1 MASVAPAI
9 AQPVAPSVAPVDQK
23 TAVERGADVTP
34 GTPAVAAVPT
44 VLPTQAPNATAVAAS
59 TQASPAAPPTP
70 LATQLSR
77 PIFTLATG
85 PSGEHTLVI
94 NVAPDNLGPVTVH
107 AHVSADGIRVELF
120 APTDV
125 GRDAIRAILPDL
137 RKDLASSGMNS
148 NLNLSSQN
156 QPTDRGDG
164 GAPRERFVPDSSPSR
179 PRTSTTDQTAAS
191 PRGPNGTST
200 TIDVMV

>member
-1 MASVAPAI
+1 M
-9 AQPVAPSVAPVDQK
+9 
-23 TAVERGADVTP
+23 
-34 GTPAVAAVPT
+34 
-44 VLPTQAPNATAVAAS
+44 PNAT
-59 TQASPAAPPTP
+59 PP

-77 PIFTLATG
+77 PLFTLATA
-85 PSGEHTLVI
+85 PTGEHTIVV
-94 NVAPDNLGPVTVH
+94 NVAPDNLGPVTVR

-164 GAPRERFVPDSSPSR
+164 GAPRERFAPESPR
-179 PRTSTTDQTAAS
+179 QRETAPTTDQTPAS
-191 PRGPNGTST
+191 PRGPYGTST